1 MTPQQRMLSVCFLLV
16 SVFGTGGSVTTKET
30 RKFTCRTYGSGVV
43 QPFKGLGYYV
53 RSNCPFT
60 LTRFTHNRVEYD
72 ITIRRGDS
80 GLLVQVEITMN
91 KVRTVLQNGSI
102 QVEKKS
108 VSLPYDHTYQHIFQY
123 GIYTRL
129 RSSLLPLSVTWHSV
143 PGGIDS
149 LWVELQQE
157 LSTDMTGLCG
167 KHNVTSNK
175 QQLITESKLTQET
188 CQTRDPVFVTNQ
200 VCRDFFSYTL
210 ECLQVKTPFYIQLCE
225 ENIYSFENSKYVRCA
240 FFKEIALHCGN
251 NSYVWQKWR
260 AITKCAEPTCPG
272 DLVYKEEGNAFIP
285 SCSNPNPS
293 FSSQAITSTCV
304 CPKGKVLDDHAED
317 FRCVSVPSCP
327 CVFSGRTY
335 LTGDMRNTKC
345 QACICDGGG
354 WNCSENSCL
363 GRCDI
368 EGQFVTTFD
377 GKKYVVPGKCTYVAS
392 QGLNWTINVGFSGKH
407 ASIQTVVLQIFQE
420 MYTFTRSMVT
430 FEDQEITELHQSDH
444 ALVFWQS
451 SMYVEVHTSFGM
463 KIQVQVSPEIQL
475 YITPPGNHTG
485 TISGLC
491 GNNNKDTTDDFT
503 SSSGIIENSPEPFA
517 LSWSVGRCT
526 PNIPPTCINTD
537 NEIFADEK
545 CSVLNNPAGI
555 FAKCHGYIPTDQF
568 HTACILRTCN
578 CGTNLVQCLCVALGN
593 YAKACASLGV
603 ELGDWRKATNCSLTC
618 EKNQEFSYNV
628 RACNHTCR
636 SLSAPDPRCGQEDA
650 PVEGCGCPEGTH
662 LNQGQICTPKTECVC
677 HHHGGITPPGPVVID
692 GRQCN
697 CKNGEL
703 QCSKDCDCSNGKVC
717 VHCSEYPVNTA
728 QKTCDSLSKPLVAS
742 VTCESGCY
750 CPHDQYE
757 DHHGNCVSRD
767 NCTCVYSGKVF
778 RAGETVKTNCKK
790 CVCGQ
795 GQWDCTD
802 EPCPGTCQVYGN
814 GHYQT
819 FDAKWYRFSGHCQY
833 TLVED
838 YCRSQNGT
846 FSLRVESVPCCDEA
860 LTCSRSIIL
869 DLQSKV
875 TLILNDMRVTKQIQ
889 KGWTL
894 QQDPLYTI
902 HTVGLYIIISVPSK
916 GLTLIWDKHTRITVE
931 LHPDWRNRVCGLC
944 GNFDSNELNDLQI
957 SGSAVVSSPMAF
969 GNSWKA
975 ATPPC
980 TDVTTE
986 IFPCERNSYC
996 SAWAQRRCM
1005 ILKGG
1010 TFKDCHLK
1018 VDPEPYYH
1026 ACVQES
1032 CSCEFE
1038 GKFLGFCTAV
1048 AAYAEACSDQD
1059 VCIDWRTPDMCPV
1072 YCDYYNEKGQCSWH
1086 YEACGRILTC
1096 GKDFTQKLEGCY
1108 PRCPKEKPYYDEN
1121 TGDCTALRNCSCYFN
1136 DTTVRPGQVV
1146 KINSFE
1152 CPCENGTIKCPLP
1165 PTTTTTLITSLKTT
1179 ASTTS
1184 ETTLL
1189 STTTPVITT
1198 TTVSTTPETWSTPT
1212 ATSLLTSSTSKTW
1225 SAMPS
1230 TSAILTTPVPTTTA
1244 TSTTTVTWSPTTS
1257 EPNTTTT
1264 SSTSETWS
1272 ITPTTTSAATTKT
1285 TTGTT
1290 GSTTTATTMATFT
1303 SVPVTGNNRSFE
1315 FYTTEPTTALPTTIT
1330 SIAPTEANTTT
1341 ATISTLSTS
1350 LSTSSTST
1358 THSTHPTTVTE
1369 SITETPTESASTV
1382 LSTSYL
1388 PTSTSFLNASTTR
1401 ATESEP
1407 TNTVISTYVSTPP
1420 PSTKHTQPTV
1430 TTLQSTS
1437 TFATNSTSAVTS
1449 GLTAIST
1456 EVPTVFTTTTQP
1468 TTSHSEST
1476 TSKSTSPLITN
1487 TVTTSGQTEITET
1500 GATTMGNHS
1509 TSVGTT
1515 TFSSI
1520 NTESTPDINT
1530 GPPITTTPPQNN
1542 SQVFPTTFGTLQPTS
1557 TFATNATTTVTS
1569 APVCRCVDLKS
1580 KKSWICGETWSED
1593 CFDKHCVGGKI
1604 ELTPVVCPKS
1614 TALPCPR
1621 ERAVKVSDGCCE
1633 TWKCDCHCELFGD
1646 PHYVS
1651 FQGIPFDF
1659 LDQCSYILVEEQ
1671 SPRHNLTIAV
1681 DNFYCV
1687 PGLQGSCA
1695 KGLILKYQNN
1705 VAALNINTQLFVV
1718 QATLN
1723 NVTVQPPYEENGFR
1737 FETTGYMV
1745 SIHLPEIR
1753 SYVSLTPSYTL
1764 VVNLAMEHFVNNT
1777 QGQCGVC
1784 GGASCIR
1791 KGGQIEDDSCCDK
1804 TAYDWVYPDPLKP
1817 ACNSA
1822 PRDVPC
1828 LPGPTSVPPPPPP
1841 PPCPPNPLCE
1851 LLLHP
1856 VFENCSNYVD
1866 LNLKKKN
1873 CEFDSCRNLNGSCSS
1888 LEQAAGECKSFG
1900 FCIDWRGLTNGT
1912 CDVPCPEGLVY
1923 RECSTKLD
1931 DFCYGGV
1938 RYPGALLEKKSTGCF
1953 CPSNLTRAG
1962 NHSNICL
1969 PVCSFCKGPSGEPK
1983 LPGEVWQSNCKLC
1996 RCNNQTMT
2004 EECFPPPPKPA
2015 PLCGPNAVLIN
2026 TSCCGD
2032 AICVDK
2038 TCSYN
2043 EKIYKVGDQWTD
2055 PAHPCRSL
2063 KCSKD
2068 GIQTE
2073 TKVCSNES
2081 CSEEDRIW
2089 DDQHCCFTC
2098 NQGCAARMSTLN
2110 ITVDNCT
2117 TVMQMPVC
2125 QGKCESQP
2133 RVELYGDLLE
2143 QRNTCCLD
2151 WISERR
2157 PVTLLCSDLSTRQY
2171 YYKHIT
2177 SCACR
2182 SSGSS

>member
-1 MTPQQRMLSVCFLLV
+1 M
-16 SVFGTGGSVTTKET
+16 
-30 RKFTCRTYGSGVV
+30 
-43 QPFKGLGYYV
+43 
-53 RSNCPFT
+53 SN
-60 LTRFTHNRVEYD
+60 
-72 ITIRRGDS
+72 
-80 GLLVQVEITMN
+80 
-91 KVRTVLQNGSI
+91 
-102 QVEKKS
+102 
-108 VSLPYDHTYQHIFQY
+108 
-123 GIYTRL
+123 
-129 RSSLLPLSVTWHSV
+129 
-143 PGGIDS
+143 
-149 LWVELQQE
+149 
-157 LSTDMTGLCG
+157 
-167 KHNVTSNK
+167 
-175 QQLITESKLTQET
+175 
-188 CQTRDPVFVTNQ
+188 

-210 ECLQVKTPFYIQLCE
+210 ECLQVKTPYYIQLCE
-225 ENIYSFENSKYVRCA
+225 ENIYSFEKSKSVRCA

-317 FRCVSVPSCP
+317 FHCVNVTSCP

-335 LTGDMRNTKC
+335 LTGDIRNTKC
-345 QACICDGGG
+345 QACTCDGGG
-354 WNCSENSCL
+354 WHCSENSCL
-363 GRCDI
+363 GGCDI

-392 QGLNWTINVGFSGKH
+392 QGLNWTINVEFSGKH

-420 MYTFTRSMVT
+420 MYTFTRSMVK
-430 FEDQEITELHQSDH
+430 FGDQEITELHQSDH

-475 YITPPGNHTG
+475 CITPPGNHTG

-662 LNQGQICTPKTECVC
+662 LNQGQICTPKTECDC
-677 HHHGGITPPGPVVID
+677 HHHGGITAPGPVVID

-703 QCSKDCDCSNGKVC
+703 QCSKDCGCRNGKVC

-819 FDAKWYRFSGHCQY
+819 FDAKWYRFGGHCQY

-1059 VCIDWRTPDMCPV
+1059 VCIDWRTPDMCP
-1072 YCDYYNEKGQCSWH
+1072 
-1086 YEACGRILTC
+1086 
-1096 GKDFTQKLEGCY
+1096 
-1108 PRCPKEKPYYDEN
+1108 
-1121 TGDCTALRNCSCYFN
+1121 
-1136 DTTVRPGQVV
+1136 
-1146 KINSFE
+1146 
-1152 CPCENGTIKCPLP
+1152 
-1165 PTTTTTLITSLKTT
+1165 
-1179 ASTTS
+1179 
-1184 ETTLL
+1184 
-1189 STTTPVITT
+1189 
-1198 TTVSTTPETWSTPT
+1198 
-1212 ATSLLTSSTSKTW
+1212 
-1225 SAMPS
+1225 
-1230 TSAILTTPVPTTTA
+1230 
-1244 TSTTTVTWSPTTS
+1244 TTTVTWSPTTS

-1264 SSTSETWS
+1264 SGTSETWS
-1272 ITPTTTSAATTKT
+1272 TMPTTTSAATTKT

-1290 GSTTTATTMATFT
+1290 GSSTTAELSTTKPTTT
-1303 SVPVTGNNRSFE
+1303 
-1315 FYTTEPTTALPTTIT
+1315 LPTTIT

-1350 LSTSSTST
+1350 LSTSSTSV

-1369 SITETPTESASTV
+1369 FTTETPTESASTV

-1388 PTSTSFLNASTTR
+1388 PTSTSFLNASTTW

-1407 TNTVISTYVSTPP
+1407 TNTVIPTYVSTPP

-1449 GLTAIST
+1449 DLTAIST

-1500 GATTMGNHS
+1500 AATTMGTHS

-1520 NTESTPDINT
+1520 NTESTPEINT

-1557 TFATNATTTVTS
+1557 TFATNATTAVTS
-1569 APVCRCVDLKS
+1569 VCRCVDLKS
-1580 KKSWICGETWSED
+1580 KKSWICGETWTED
-1593 CFDKHCVGGKI
+1593 CFDKRCVGGKI

-1614 TALPCPR
+1614 TALSCPR
-1621 ERAVKVSDGCCE
+1621 ERAIKVSDGCCE

-1753 SYVSLTPSYTL
+1753 SYVSLTPFYSL
-1764 VVNLAMEHFVNNT
+1764 VVNLAMEHFLNNT

-1828 LPGPTSVPPPPPP
+1828 LPGPTSAPPPPPP

-1851 LLLHP
+1851 FLLHP

-1888 LEQAAGECKSFG
+1888 LEQVAGECKSFG

-1953 CPSNLTRAG
+1953 CPSNLARAG

-1969 PVCSFCKGPSGEPK
+1969 PVCSYCKGPSGEPK

-1996 RCNNQTMT
+1996 TCNNQTMT

-2043 EKIYKVGDQWTD
+2043 EKIYKVGDRWTD

-2063 KCSKD
+2063 KCSKE

-2133 RVELYGDLLE
+2133 RVELDGDLLE
-2143 QRNTCCLD
+2143 QRNTYCLD